1 MRLCR
6 VRLGQKHYS
15 GGMVEKSFAALV
27 ALVCL
32 VLLARLFMPER
43 YRWRLD
49 AWAREVWRALRS
61 GALRVWHWRSSRK
74 QAAHIAEEAIRRAR
88 HGVERDGNVLR
99 PKSFNQP
106 RDTGEPRKPH

>member
-1 MRLCR
+1 
-6 VRLGQKHYS
+6 
-15 GGMVEKSFAALV
+15 MVEKSFAAIV

-49 AWAREVWRALRS
+49 AWARGAWQSIRASAQRLWR
-61 GALRVWHWRSSRK
+61 WRSSRK
-74 QAAHIAEEAIRRAR
+74 QAERMAEEAIHRAR

-99 PKSFNQP
+99 PRSFGQP
-106 RDTGEPRKPH
+106 RDSRGSRDTGEPRKPH

>member
-1 MRLCR
+1 
-6 VRLGQKHYS
+6 
-15 GGMVEKSFAALV
+15 MVEKSFAALV

-32 VLLARLFMPER
+32 VLLVRLFMPER

-49 AWAREVWRALRS
+49 AWAKDVGRALRS
-61 GALRVWHWRSSRK
+61 GVLRVWHWRSSQK
-74 QAAHIAEEAIRRAR
+74 QAQRMADEAIHRAR

-99 PKSFNQP
+99 PRSFGQPRNSREP

>member
-1 MRLCR
+1 
-6 VRLGQKHYS
+6 
-15 GGMVEKSFAALV
+15 MVEKTFAALV

-49 AWAREVWRALRS
+49 AWARDAWHTLRAWVQW
-61 GALRVWHWRSSRK
+61 VWHWRSSRR
-74 QAAHIAEEAIRRAR
+74 QAAHLADEAIRRAR
-88 HGVERDGNVLR
+88 HGVERDGNVIR
-99 PKSFNQP
+99 PRSFGQPRSSREP

>member
-1 MRLCR
+1 
-6 VRLGQKHYS
+6 
-15 GGMVEKSFAALV
+15 MVEKSFAALV

-49 AWAREVWRALRS
+49 AWARDAWHAIRS
-61 GALRVWHWRSSRK
+61 GVLRLWRWRSSRK
-74 QAAHIAEEAIRRAR
+74 QAAQLADEAIRRAR

-99 PKSFNQP
+99 PKSFGQPRGSREP